1 MSARRRRTNVAPFYH
16 TAHGLDEAL
25 KAGLGAAA
33 GSLLILG
40 IVLLVTQGAPAGI
53 G

>member
-16 TAHGLDEAL
+16 TAHGMDEAL

-33 GSLLILG
+33 CSLLILS
-40 IVLLVTQGAPAGI
+40 IALLVMHGVPAGI